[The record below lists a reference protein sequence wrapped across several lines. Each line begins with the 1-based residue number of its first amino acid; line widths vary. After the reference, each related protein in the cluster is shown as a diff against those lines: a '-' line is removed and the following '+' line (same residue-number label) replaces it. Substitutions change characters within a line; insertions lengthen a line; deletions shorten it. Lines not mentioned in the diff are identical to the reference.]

1 MLPVMVFVEIVKKTK
16 KSKTTKKTKKVRKR
30 PKRPKRPNRKS
41 CDQMTLKTTNLV
53 ANDQKWQHWAAALAR
68 TKSYCLWYLASI
80 TS

>member
-53 ANDQKWQHWAAALAR
+53 ANDQKWQH
-68 TKSYCLWYLASI
+68 CLWGKLLRP
-80 TS
+80 